1 MSTIVVAVFMWLL
14 VLTLLLRARSRPDNT
29 MVKAAVVIAASLTTN
44 INGVYLWASDGLPW
58 PNALDL
64 VSNILLIIG
73 VYYLSRAIVRGAGAG
88 DGSVDR
94 AQRWSAVAAA
104 GTVLVMVVAFCLIDD
119 PHAST
124 TFMLDFGDQP
134 AAGIYSGV
142 QYLYIFAVM
151 ARTLSTCIR
160 NVPQMRRRRFR
171 AGFRLIGAGCGV
183 GLVLCTSVIVMD
195 IAHVAGAESLMRAV
209 GTVYDISY
217 ALTVVLLATGARAR
231 RLPLPGMDLPG
242 VLTLRTAGDAGQLRA
257 LMGPEARLVILG
269 AGLIGAETAATARGL
284 GAEVTLVDPAELPF
298 ERAVG
303 PEMAGYLHGLHAAHG
318 TGYVRGRAVGIA
330 ADGRALSVDLED
342 GRRLTATAV
351 LVAVGGE
358 PVTAL
363 AEDAGLEVDCGILV
377 DRAGRTSHPRVFAAG
392 DSARLRGGGSL
403 SGRHFEHW
411 DAARRT
417 GEAAAAGILADTP
430 PAPGADWFWS
440 DRYGVHLEVAGSLSV
455 PGRTVLRGAP
465 GPGFMTF
472 RVADDGTLAGVAAV
486 DAGTSVRA
494 ARRLIESG
502 RAVDPAALADAGAD
516 LRRMARARP

>member
-1 MSTIVVAVFMWLL
+1 MSEAAGPASVAVVGGGIAGFSAVRELRRRGYAGTLQLVDPDGLPYDRPPLSKAFLAGSLDRERLQLAPARWYADNGVDLL
-14 VLTLLLRARSRPDNT
+14 AESVCKLNPGSAESVLTLS
-29 MVKAAVVIAASLTTN
+29 S
-44 INGVYLWASDGLPW
+44 
-58 PNALDL
+58 
-64 VSNILLIIG
+64 
-73 VYYLSRAIVRGAGAG
+73 
-88 DGSVDR
+88 
-94 AQRWSAVAAA
+94 
-104 GTVLVMVVAFCLIDD
+104 
-119 PHAST
+119 
-124 TFMLDFGDQP
+124 
-134 AAGIYSGV
+134 
-142 QYLYIFAVM
+142 
-151 ARTLSTCIR
+151 
-160 NVPQMRRRRFR
+160 
-171 AGFRLIGAGCGV
+171 
-183 GLVLCTSVIVMD
+183 
-195 IAHVAGAESLMRAV
+195 GAELAA
-209 GTVYDISY
+209 D
-217 ALTVVLLATGARAR
+217 VVLLATGARAR

-298 ERAVG
+298 ERVVG

-363 AEDAGLEVDCGILV
+363 AEDAGLEVDGGILV

-417 GEAAAAGILADTP
+417 GETAAAGILADTP

>member
-119 PHAST
+119 PRAST

-171 AGFRLIGAGCGV
+171 VGFRLIGAGCGV

-217 ALTVVLLATGARAR
+217 ALTVVLLATGLAVPPLGRVLNDINVR
-231 RLPLPGMDLPG
+231 REVRELEPQVKAIWLST
-242 VLTLRTAGDAGQLRA
+242 VA
-257 LMGPEARLVILG
+257 LAPAVSLLG
-269 AGLIGAETAATARGL
+269 TTARSLESDREHTTRDATDAIHRRVIEIHDWLNVSGSTAPEL
-284 GAEVTLVDPAELPF
+284 SAEHQSVL
-298 ERAVG
+298 ERA
-303 PEMAGYLHGLHAAHG
+303 EALCLKQ
-318 TGYVRGRAVGIA
+318 GR
-330 ADGRALSVDLED
+330 
-342 GRRLTATAV
+342 
-351 LVAVGGE
+351 
-358 PVTAL
+358 
-363 AEDAGLEVDCGILV
+363 
-377 DRAGRTSHPRVFAAG
+377 
-392 DSARLRGGGSL
+392 
-403 SGRHFEHW
+403 
-411 DAARRT
+411 
-417 GEAAAAGILADTP
+417 
-430 PAPGADWFWS
+430 
-440 DRYGVHLEVAGSLSV
+440 
-455 PGRTVLRGAP
+455 
-465 GPGFMTF
+465 
-472 RVADDGTLAGVAAV
+472 
-486 DAGTSVRA
+486 SVR
-494 ARRLIESG
+494 
-502 RAVDPAALADAGAD
+502 
-516 LRRMARARP
+516 